1 MISWWQAILLGIV
14 EGVTEFLPIS
24 STGHLTVVE
33 KLLGLG
39 VADPSV
45 TAFTAIIQIGA
56 MVAAIIYF
64 WSDIVRFATGW
75 FAGLLH
81 RDRRDDPAYRMGWA
95 IIVGFVI
102 TAGIAFVLKDIVEG
116 PLRSLWAVVAGLL
129 GWSVVM
135 FLADR
140 LGRATR
146 DETSITW
153 KDGAILG
160 VVQAIA
166 LVPGVSRSGAT
177 IAGGLLRGIDRVSAT
192 RMSFFLGIPTL
203 IASGLFE
210 AASQFHNISAP
221 GGAGWVATGVGTV
234 VSGVVAYASIAWLLK
249 FVAHNDF
256 TAFII
261 YRVGLAVAIAVLLL
275 TGTVAAV

>member
-24 STGHLTVVE
+24 STGHLTVTE
-33 KLLGLG
+33 KLLGFGL
-39 VADPSV
+39 ADPSV
-45 TAFTAIIQIGA
+45 TAFTAIIQVGA

-64 WSDIVRFATGW
+64 WSDIVRFATAW
-75 FAGLLH
+75 FAGLFH
-81 RDRRDDPAYRMGWA
+81 ADRRDHPDYRMGWA
-95 IIVGFVI
+95 IIVGFAV
-102 TAGIAFVLKDIVEG
+102 TGVLAVLLRHLVEG

-129 GWSVVM
+129 IWSVVM
-135 FLADR
+135 FIADR
-140 LGRATR
+140 VAKATR
-146 DETSITW
+146 DEASITW
-153 KDGAILG
+153 VDGAILG
-160 VVQAIA
+160 LLQVIS

-177 IAGGLLRGIDRVSAT
+177 ISGGLFRGIDRVSAT

-203 IASGLFE
+203 VASGTFE
-210 AASQFHNISAP
+210 AISAASEISAP
-221 GGAGWVATGVGTV
+221 GGAGWLATGIGTL

-261 YRVGLAVAIAVLLL
+261 YRVGLAVAIIVLLL